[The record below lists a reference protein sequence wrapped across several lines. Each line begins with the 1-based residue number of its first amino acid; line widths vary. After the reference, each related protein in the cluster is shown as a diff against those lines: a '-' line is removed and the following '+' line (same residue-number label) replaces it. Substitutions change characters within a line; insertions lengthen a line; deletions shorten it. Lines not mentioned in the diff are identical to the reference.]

1 MASIKSPKRSPTAST
16 FASYSGLKNSLTL
29 KLVFLA
35 MCACALVAAVHSPE
49 DDGVDVIGTALRGD
63 HGPRQANI
71 MEPSALAVAAPPV
84 AEVPPGPA
92 QDITPEPPLLF
103 PADAQL
109 QDLTGALVNANEAL
123 ANRSVG
129 LYFGA
134 GWCSMTRAA
143 NPGVAAFLRPRES
156 EGVTLVFVSSDTNAE
171 SLNEQ
176 QASNLWPFAVPFDS
190 PLRLS
195 LKELYGVWSSLEVG
209 KIPGKRRSAIP
220 TVMVVGKDGTEL
232 ARLEVGARG
241 ISELDRWNYLEWKWE

>member
-1 MASIKSPKRSPTAST
+1 MIAYFLHDMTGAHGNHAFFSSPPT
-16 FASYSGLKNSLTL
+16 SLPLFPTL
-29 KLVFLA
+29 
-35 MCACALVAAVHSPE
+35 
-49 DDGVDVIGTALRGD
+49 TALSFF
-63 HGPRQANI
+63 HLLSPYQ
-71 MEPSALAVAAPPV
+71 EPAALAVAAPPV

-156 EGVTLVFVSSDTNAE
+156 EGVTL
-171 SLNEQ
+171 
-176 QASNLWPFAVPFDS
+176 
-190 PLRLS
+190 
-195 LKELYGVWSSLEVG
+195 G
-209 KIPGKRRSAIP
+209 KKRRGLPVSACYSLRHGREFP
-220 TVMVVGKDGTEL
+220 CVTWRVGEDGMAYPL
-232 ARLEVGARG
+232 
-241 ISELDRWNYLEWKWE
+241 SD

>member
-1 MASIKSPKRSPTAST
+1 MCLPCPS
-16 FASYSGLKNSLTL
+16 SLFFD
-29 KLVFLA
+29 FL
-35 MCACALVAAVHSPE
+35 P
-49 DDGVDVIGTALRGD
+49 
-63 HGPRQANI
+63 
-71 MEPSALAVAAPPV
+71 
-84 AEVPPGPA
+84 
-92 QDITPEPPLLF
+92 
-103 PADAQL
+103 
-109 QDLTGALVNANEAL
+109 
-123 ANRSVG
+123 
-129 LYFGA
+129 
-134 GWCSMTRAA
+134 
-143 NPGVAAFLRPRES
+143 
-156 EGVTLVFVSSDTNAE
+156 VFVSSDTNAE